1 MAKKVYKNKLEKE
14 KAEKKEARRAQMQRK
29 PRVQGKTRMEKIYED
44 MGKMSEQDMQN
55 RLAEIAK
62 RKEILGKEMLG
73 RNGKRGQEE
82 IIDKLKIEYEKLERE
97 EKRLNAYPEV
107 KAQIARIM
115 VYRDKF
121 AARKVVKLQRVQA
134 ELAELRNQEARAKQI
149 DEELKKLEEYSEE
162 FSKKQVITEEDKKEN
177 LENAKKWNSLI
188 KEKGKLQGSKDNDRI
203 EALKKEERAYLT
215 GRSREDAAIG
225 KCNLAWKL
233 LLAGKSWDEISLISA
248 EEAQK
253 RQEKSKKEQAEE
265 IHQAVEKTEQ
275 VEQQPENKGDKQ
287 EDFSLKLD
295 EKTQKPTDK
304 VKFADKHPRLAKI
317 PGVKN
322 FMEKREEAKEAK
334 NLPVAVQKFEEKHPR
349 IAGIPVI
356 GKRIAEAVNKRA
368 EGKQETKQEA
378 PKQEPPK
385 QEQEQVAEEPETK
398 KTERDMFIEY
408 LRESVGEGHK
418 KQGKYAKGN
427 QQVKQEPQQDSV
439 KKDEVT
445 R

>member
-1 MAKKVYKNKLEKE
+1 MAKKVYKNKFEKE

-73 RNGKRGQEE
+73 RNGKQGQEE
-82 IIDKLKIEYEKLERE
+82 VIDKLKTEYEKLERE
-97 EKRLNAYPEV
+97 EKRLQAYPEV

-215 GRSREDAAIG
+215 GRSREDAAIS
-225 KCNLAWKL
+225 KCNMAWKL

-253 RQEKSKKEQAEE
+253 SQERSKKEQAEE
-265 IHQAVEKTEQ
+265 IHQV
-275 VEQQPENKGDKQ
+275 VEQGEPQPRNNGDKQ

-356 GKRIAEAVNKRA
+356 GKRIADAINKRA
-368 EGKQETKQEA
+368 EGKQEV
-378 PKQEPPK
+378 PKQEVVK
-385 QEQEQVAEEPETK
+385 QEQEVQEPEKK

-418 KQGKYAKGN
+418 EQGKYGRV
-427 QQVKQEPQQDSV
+427 QTQEKQTPPQHQD
-439 KKDEVT
+439 KKEEIA